1 MSFRRAL
8 ARLSLALAVALGV
21 IAGPPLAGP
30 ASADEVLADGGF
42 EATVPNTT
50 TNPYWEGFDSEYP
63 EGPLCRTD
71 NYCNDGD
78 DGRAAQRTGVG
89 WLWFGFAEIAGQ
101 TGWVRQSVTIPHG
114 HATLSYW
121 YRFGVVSAPYDA
133 TLTVSLDGTPVATS
147 VEPATAHA
155 GYVQQ
160 VADVS
165 AWADGAAHEL
175 RIEYVKATDG
185 YTDAVVDDV
194 SLDVEPDVTPPPPPP
209 PPPPT
214 STPTDVTPPD
224 TSITT
229 TVPGGVAKSLTVP
242 VGFAASEVATFTCS
256 LDGAA
261 YAACTS
267 PAQLAVAPG
276 HHVFRVV
283 AKDAAG
289 NADATPAEAAFT
301 AYDCV
306 TLKAD
311 VVHDRTKFRATK
323 KKLRKARADLR
334 AAVAADDAD
343 EVHRLQQK
351 VHRLEKKGKAV
362 RKELKAA
369 RAAYAPC
376 LQ

>member
-1 MSFRRAL
+1 MSFRRAP
-8 ARLSLALAVALGV
+8 ARLFLALVVALGV
-21 IAGPPLAGP
+21 IAWPPLAGP
-30 ASADEVLADGGF
+30 ASAVEVLADGGF
-42 EATVPNTT
+42 EATVPTTT

-78 DGRAAQRTGVG
+78 DGLAAQRTGVG

-101 TGWVRQSVTIPHG
+101 TGWAQQSVTIPQG

-147 VEPATAHA
+147 VEPGTAQA

-165 AWADGAAHEL
+165 AWADGAAHVL

-185 YTDAVVDDV
+185 YTDATVDDV

-209 PPPPT
+209 T
-214 STPTDVTPPD
+214 STDVTPPD
-224 TSITT
+224 TSITS

-242 VGFAASEVATFTCS
+242 VGFAASEGGATFTCS

-261 YAACTS
+261 FAACTS
-267 PAQLAVAPG
+267 PAQLTVAPG

-311 VVHDRTKFRATK
+311 VVHDRTKVGALK

-343 EVHRLQQK
+343 EAHRLQKK
-351 VHRLEKKGKAV
+351 VHRLEKKRKAA

-369 RAAYAPC
+369 RSAYAPC

>member
-8 ARLSLALAVALGV
+8 VRLLLALAVAVGL
-21 IAGPPLAGP
+21 AAAPPLAGP
-30 ASADEVLADGGF
+30 ASAVEVLADGGF

-63 EGPLCRTD
+63 QGPLCRTD

-78 DGRAAQRTGVG
+78 DGLAAQRTGVG

-101 TGWVRQSVTIPHG
+101 SGWAQQSVTIPQG

-147 VEPATAHA
+147 VEPATAQA

-165 AWADGAAHEL
+165 AWADGAAHVL
-175 RIEYVKATDG
+175 KIEYVKATDG
-185 YTDAVVDDV
+185 YTDATVDDV

-209 PPPPT
+209 T
-214 STPTDVTPPD
+214 SIPTDVTPPD
-224 TSITT
+224 TSITST
-229 TVPGGVAKSLTVP
+229 IPGGVAKSLSVP
-242 VGFAASEVATFTCS
+242 VGFAASESGATFTCS

-261 YAACTS
+261 YAECTS
-267 PAQLAVAPG
+267 PAQLTVAPG
-276 HHVFRVV
+276 QHVFRVV
-283 AKDAAG
+283 ARDAAG
-289 NADATPAEAAFT
+289 NADATPAEAPFT

-306 TLKAD
+306 TLNAD
-311 VVHDRTKFRATK
+311 VVHDRTKVRAMK
-323 KKLRKARADLR
+323 KKLRKARAELR
-334 AAVAADDAD
+334 AAVAAGDAD
-343 EVHRLQQK
+343 EVHRLQK
-351 VHRLEKKGKAV
+351 KAHRLEKKRKAA

>member
-1 MSFRRAL
+1 MSFRRAP
-8 ARLSLALAVALGV
+8 ARLILALVVALGV

-30 ASADEVLADGGF
+30 AAAVEVLADGGF
-42 EATVPNTT
+42 EATEPGAND
-50 TNPYWEGFDSEYP
+50 NPSREDFDSEYP
-63 EGPLCRTD
+63 EGPICRTD

-78 DGRAAQRTGVG
+78 DGLAAQRTGVG
-89 WLWFGFAEIAGQ
+89 WVWFGFAEIAGQ

-114 HATLSYW
+114 QATLSYW

-133 TLTVSLDGTPVATS
+133 TLTVSLDGAPVATS
-147 VEPATAHA
+147 VEPGTAQT

-165 AWADGAAHEL
+165 AWADGAAHVL
-175 RIEYVKATDG
+175 KNEYVKATDG
-185 YTDAVVDDV
+185 YTDAAVDDV
-194 SLDVEPDVTPPPPPP
+194 SLDVEPDVT
-209 PPPPT
+209 
-214 STPTDVTPPD
+214 SIPTDVTPPD

-229 TVPGGVAKSLTVP
+229 AIPGGIAKSLTVP
-242 VGFAASEVATFTCS
+242 VGFAASESGAAFTFS

-267 PAQLAVAPG
+267 PAQVTVPPG
-276 HHVFRVV
+276 QHLFRVV
-283 AKDAAG
+283 AQDAAG

-311 VVHDRTKFRATK
+311 VVHDRTKVRAIK

-343 EVHRLQQK
+343 EVHRLHKK
-351 VHRLEKKGKAV
+351 VHRLEKKRKAT

-376 LQ
+376 LL